1 MTDAFAPN
9 AALQKF
15 GLLLAAIAL
24 IPIASLE
31 HACPGE
37 AAMSSD
43 QVR

>member
-1 MTDAFAPN
+1 MANLMTDAFAPN

-31 HACPGE
+31 HACL
-37 AAMSSD
+37 
-43 QVR
+43 VRLQ